1 VEIDTRGEVSQKRV
15 SGNVQP
21 KKLLLRALA
30 GERTERPP
38 IWLMRQAG
46 RYLPEYHRVR
56 EAAGGMVGLCNSPE
70 HAVEVT
76 LQPIRRFPLDAA
88 ILFADLPQVAAALGQ
103 TLEYRAGDGP
113 VLTPPV
119 RSTADITEFLS
130 GSRLHEEL
138 APIYETVRQLTRAL
152 PCEVALIGY
161 AGAPWTIAT
170 YMVEGRGGAASEHAI
185 VKQWALSDP
194 DGFQPLIDVLTTA
207 VTQFLGRQIEA
218 GAEAVQLFE
227 SWAGILPDV
236 LFQRWCVKPAAAI
249 IAALKAKHPEVP
261 VIAFPRGAGLAYDG
275 FAEATGADCIGLD
288 ATVPLEWAAQK
299 IQRGLG
305 RCVQGNLDPQLLV
318 AGGPALYAETDRIL
332 RALSGGPFVFNLG
345 HGIVKTTRPEH
356 VTALAEQVH
365 SFTRPAPLSQPE

>member
-1 VEIDTRGEVSQKRV
+1 MDVGTPGEISRERE
-15 SGNVQP
+15 SGNVPP

-88 ILFADLPQVAAALGQ
+88 ILFADLPQLAAALGQ

-119 RSTADITEFLS
+119 RSTADIADFLS
-130 GSRLHEEL
+130 VSRLHEEL

-152 PCEVALIGY
+152 PADVALIGY
-161 AGAPWTIAT
+161 AGAPWTVAT
-170 YMVEGRGGAASEHAI
+170 YMVEGSGGGASEHAI

-194 DGFQPLIDVLTTA
+194 DGFQPLINLLTTA
-207 VTQFLGRQIEA
+207 AIQFLDRQLEA

-227 SWAGILPDV
+227 SWAGILPDP
-236 LFQRWCVKPAAAI
+236 LFERWCVQPVAAI
-249 IAALKAKHPEVP
+249 IAALKVKHPGVP
-261 VIAFPRGAGLAYDG
+261 VIAFPRGAGLGYEG

-288 ATVPLEWAAQK
+288 ATVPLGWAAQRV
-299 IQRGLG
+299 QRDLG

-318 AGGPALYAETDRIL
+318 AGGPALRAETDRIL
-332 RALSGGPFVFNLG
+332 GALSGGPFVFNLG
-345 HGIVKTTRPEH
+345 HGIVKTTPPEH
-356 VTALAEQVH
+356 VTALAEQVV
-365 SFTRPAPLSQPE
+365 RGGAGPRLAG